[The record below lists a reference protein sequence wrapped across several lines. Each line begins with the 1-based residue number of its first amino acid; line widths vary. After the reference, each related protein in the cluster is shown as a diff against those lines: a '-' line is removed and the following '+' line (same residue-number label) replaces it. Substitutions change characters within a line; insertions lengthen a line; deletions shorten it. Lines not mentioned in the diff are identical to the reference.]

1 MTPEQKLR
9 LKRIGCRLVP
19 LVSPT
24 LVALFPIMVT
34 LSVFRRNWT
43 SVPYEDDWYTP
54 GTQIISFLEGNLHFV
69 DLFRQHNESRLLFPN
84 LCNLFLVAV
93 TGRWDSKD
101 AIVLTFGLA
110 CVGSFLLFILLL
122 RTTTLPL
129 SGRLWAWS
137 LLNAVLFCPAEYE
150 NFLWGI
156 FFVSL
161 TPGVALLAA
170 MLVNLSD
177 LRFAWKVI
185 ANSILAFVATY
196 SFANGMLLWLLAVPL
211 RVRPSA
217 GTKGNTTN
225 SIGWYAVYLL
235 FGLLAVTLY
244 FRHFTHPAQFPQ
256 FTTSINSAVPLF
268 HFLLLWLGNV
278 FAPTKAEALFCGC
291 VSLAGFA
298 VLTVLATKAA
308 RRQGNFWRFY
318 PWLTIAAYGLISGA
332 IVAFGRLGLGL
343 GTALGPRYS
352 VVSLFFYIGLAG
364 LAVSLH
370 DHWIAGSYASGFRGV
385 FARGLVIGVFA
396 GVWLSGFSN
405 HLIRARLVREERRAL
420 ALAVRWI
427 PAIPDNPDLALS
439 KVPPKVVVE
448 KASALSEYDALRPRF
463 VSQSLV
469 SMARQVP
476 SGADSPA
483 GSLTTARFGDDHRLL
498 LTGIAWL
505 PYRDARADC
514 VVVGYVN
521 SEDSLIPF
529 TVFKATYNQESIK
542 SRFDIK
548 HLPPNGFAAS
558 IDPQNL
564 PMGDCILRAWAVD
577 LRAERMLP
585 LAGGIAIH
593 NEPVQNWTSTN
604 KISYE
609 AFSSPKGLCRA
620 AAQ

>member
-1 MTPEQKLR
+1 MTSEEELR
-9 LKRIGCRLVP
+9 LKRIGRRLAP

-34 LSVFRRNWT
+34 LLIFRRNWT

-54 GTQIISFLEGNLHFV
+54 GAQIISFLQGNLQFA

-84 LCNLFLVAV
+84 LCNLLLVAV

-101 AIVLTFGLA
+101 TIVLTFGLA
-110 CVGSFLLFILLL
+110 CVGSFLLLILLL

-129 SGRLWAWS
+129 LARLWAWS
-137 LLNAVLFCPAEYE
+137 VLNAVLFCPAEYE

-170 MLVNLSD
+170 TLVNLSD
-177 LRFAWKVI
+177 LRFVWKVI
-185 ANSILAFVATY
+185 INSILAFVATY

-211 RVRPSA
+211 RVVRQSA
-217 GTKGNTTN
+217 GTKSNTRN

-235 FGLLAVTLY
+235 FGLVAVTLY
-244 FRHFTHPAQFPQ
+244 FRNFTHPAQLPH
-256 FTTSINSAVPLF
+256 FTTSISSAVSLL

-278 FAPTKAEALFCGC
+278 FAPTKAEALFCGS
-291 VSLAGFA
+291 VSLAAFA
-298 VLTVLATKAA
+298 VLTVVAIKTA
-308 RRQGNFWRFY
+308 RRQGQFWRFY
-318 PWLTIAAYGLISGA
+318 PWLTIAGYSLISGA

-343 GTALGPRYS
+343 GTAFASRYS
-352 VVSLFFYIGLAG
+352 VVSVFFYIGLAG

-370 DHWIAGSYASGFRGV
+370 DQWIADSYASGFRGV
-385 FARGLVIGVFA
+385 FARGLVIGLFA
-396 GVWLSGFSN
+396 GIWLSGFSS
-405 HLIRARLVREERRAL
+405 HLIRARLVRQERQAL

-448 KASALSEYDALRPRF
+448 KASALSKYDALRPRF
-463 VSQSLV
+463 VSQPLV
-469 SMARQVP
+469 SMVRQVP
-476 SGADSPA
+476 SDADSPA

-498 LTGIAWL
+498 LTGMAWL
-505 PYRDARADC
+505 PYRNARADC
-514 VVVGYVN
+514 VVVGYV
-521 SEDSLIPF
+521 SAEHSFTPF
-529 TVFKATYNQESIK
+529 TVFKPTYNEESIK

-558 IDPQNL
+558 VDSQNL
-564 PMGDCILRAWAVD
+564 PVGDCVLRAWAVD

-585 LAGGIAIH
+585 LAKGIAIH
-593 NEPVQNWTSTN
+593 NEPVQNWPSMN

-609 AFSSPKGLCRA
+609 AFSSKGL
-620 AAQ
+620 